1 MTVPALIGGLAIL
14 LTMPFVG
21 THTGTLRAQV
31 TTRIDTVTG
40 ESSGGKQSTI
50 AQVEEQAKQAALRQ
64 AVEQAGI
71 YLESTTEVDMAVVSK
86 DEIHSW
92 AQGFVKVLE
101 VLANKTD
108 FDPKLKAFRCEMRLK
123 VEVRTHDMSELL
135 KRVEQDRASQAAVE
149 HPLAFEFSFLAQ
161 RQMADGTWAEV
172 RVKDGAVLRSGDQ
185 FQISVRADRD
195 CHAYVINQDGSGK
208 VYVLF
213 PHEQAISNKLDG
225 GREYILP
232 DRELFYELDDVVGL
246 ETFYL
251 AASPTPMADLEWIV
265 ERTQKLGEGTSGMVV
280 LLDGTMRTRGG
291 KTRGAK
297 VTARQTTGRLTSGR
311 TVEKVTEMIE
321 GKGALVRV
329 VTVDHR

>member
-1 MTVPALIGGLAIL
+1 MMNRIRLRRSTLLLAVPLLALLASAA
-14 LTMPFVG
+14 LTQEATFV
-21 THTGTLRAQV
+21 TE
-31 TTRIDTVTG
+31 VTG
-40 ESSGGKQSTI
+40 EGSGGKESTI

-64 AVEQAGI
+64 AVERAGV

-86 DEIHSW
+86 DEIQSW

-101 VLANKTD
+101 VLENKTHYD
-108 FDPKLKAFRCEMRLK
+108 DEIKAFLCEMRLK
-123 VEVRTHDMSELL
+123 VEVRTQDMSELL
-135 KRVEQDRASQAAVE
+135 RRVEQDRASQAVADE
-149 HPLAFEFSFLAQ
+149 PLAFEFSFLAQ
-161 RQMADGTWAEV
+161 RRMADGTWAEV
-172 RVKDGAVLRSGDQ
+172 RVKDGSVLRSGDQ
-185 FQISVRADRD
+185 FQVSVRADRD
-195 CHAYVINQDGSGK
+195 CHAYVINQDASGE

-213 PHEQAISNKLDG
+213 PHEQAISNRLEG

-232 DRELFYELDDVVGL
+232 DRDLFYELDEVVGL

-265 ERTQKLGEGTSGMVV
+265 EQTQKIGGDTSGMVAM
-280 LLDGTMRTRGG
+280 LDGTMRTRG
-291 KTRGAK
+291 TRGTK
-297 VTARQTTGRLTSGR
+297 VARRKTTGKLTSGK